1 MDPEKEYNICISS
14 NVSLK
19 PSHILSTK
27 TPVNTLE
34 DASSETELVISALRK
49 MKKDTGGYIEIDAS
63 PCGTKE

>member
-1 MDPEKEYNICISS
+1 M
-14 NVSLK
+14 SLK